1 MEVDVDQVTRET
13 NVHELI
19 EKHPELSKV
28 FEAHDLLL
36 DVQCL
41 DNTYNTL
48 DDVAAICGFDPQE
61 MMDELNKALAAGTAV
76 SG

>member
-1 MEVDVDQVTRET
+1 MEQVTRET
-13 NVHELI
+13 NVHDMI
-19 EKHPELSKV
+19 ARHPELSRV

-61 MMDELNKALAAGTAV
+61 IMDELNKALDAQANV

>member
-1 MEVDVDQVTRET
+1 MEKVALDTDVHD
-13 NVHELI
+13 LI
-19 EKHPELSKV
+19 ERHPELTRV

-48 DDVAAICGFDPQE
+48 EDVAAICGFDPQE
-61 MMDELNKALAAGTAV
+61 MMDDLNTALENAGAAAPG
-76 SG
+76 

>member
-1 MEVDVDQVTRET
+1 MEQVTRET
-13 NVHELI
+13 NVHDLI
-19 EKHPELSKV
+19 ERHPELSRV

-61 MMDELNKALAAGTAV
+61 MMDELNKALAADAAV
-76 SG
+76 PG